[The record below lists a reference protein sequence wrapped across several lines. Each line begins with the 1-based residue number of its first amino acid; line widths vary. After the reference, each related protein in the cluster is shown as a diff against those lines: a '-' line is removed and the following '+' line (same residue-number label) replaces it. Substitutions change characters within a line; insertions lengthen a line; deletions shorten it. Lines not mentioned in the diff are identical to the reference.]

1 MPRAGAYARQWRDP
15 ADVAAQWLGS
25 PAYHAGVFQSTVRGA
40 WWETLRRTRRTL
52 LVSREYEHLLVA
64 CDASPQRAHVSYLPM
79 PHPSGIAVDVGRRE
93 VVVASTRNP
102 NQVYRL
108 RPVSR
113 VLDRLDVDEA
123 RLRVRT
129 LVPTRTDFYPGC
141 LYIHDIAIIGGR
153 LYASSAG
160 QNAIVELAG
169 DGTCAPVWWPRS
181 LEVRRKPMLGR
192 NHLQLNSIAAGPT
205 LASSFFTA
213 STDRPGHRRPGHRN
227 FPVEG
232 RGVLFSG
239 RTREP
244 IATGLTRPHSAR
256 IYGGRVW
263 LLNSGYGELGYVDD
277 GSFRPVC
284 RLPGWT
290 RGLGFS
296 GGVAFVGTSRV
307 LARFTAYAPGLD
319 PRRSV
324 CGLHAIDIK
333 SGVVLGSLLWPNG
346 DQIFAVEPV
355 PSALGRALP
364 FQRGRS
370 RTSPAHTHLFYAFQP
385 DAATGPRRRR

>member
-1 MPRAGAYARQWRDP
+1 MPPAGAHARQWRNP

-25 PAYHAGVFQSTVRGA
+25 PAYPGEVFQTTARGR

-64 CDASPQRAHVSYLPM
+64 CDASPAGARVSYLPM

-113 VLDRLDVDEA
+113 VLARLDVNA
-123 RLRVRT
+123 APPRVRT
-129 LVPTRTDFYPGC
+129 LVPTSTDFYPGC

-169 DGTCAPVWWPRS
+169 DGTFAPVWWPRS
-181 LEVRRKPMLGR
+181 TEERCKPMTRR
-192 NHLQLNSIAAGPT
+192 NYLQLNSIAAGPT

-213 STDRPGHRRPGHRN
+213 STDRPGHRRPGQRN
-227 FPVEG
+227 FPVDA
-232 RGVLFSG
+232 RGVVFSG

-256 IYGGRVW
+256 LYNGRVW
-263 LLNSGYGELGYVDD
+263 VLNSGYGEFGYVDG
-277 GSFRPVC
+277 GSFHPIC
-284 RLPGWT
+284 QLPGWT
-290 RGLGFS
+290 RGLGIS
-296 GGVAFVGTSRV
+296 GGVAFVGTSRI
-307 LARFTAYAPGLD
+307 LPGFTAYAPGLD

-324 CGLHAIDIK
+324 CGLHAIDLK
-333 SGVVLGSLLWPNG
+333 SGAVLGSLLWPNG
-346 DQIFAVEPV
+346 DQIFAIEPV

-364 FQRGRS
+364 FQFRRS
-370 RTSPAHTHLFYAFQP
+370 RMNRVQLFYAFQP
-385 DAATGPRRRR
+385 DAASGSPRRR